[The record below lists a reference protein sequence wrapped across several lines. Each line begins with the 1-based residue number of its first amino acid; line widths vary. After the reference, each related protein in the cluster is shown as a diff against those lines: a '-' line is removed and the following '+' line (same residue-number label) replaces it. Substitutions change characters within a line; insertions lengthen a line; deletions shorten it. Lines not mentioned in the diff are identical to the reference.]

1 MDKKAIL
8 VLLIASAAFIALSG
22 CIQPPVCGNNI
33 CELLEDV
40 VNCPN
45 DCRVAF
51 CGNAKCEA
59 GENATNCPKD
69 CAVKLCGNGVID
81 TGENC
86 ANCPADAKCAIG
98 QLCCAG
104 TCTTPACTTDAQCND
119 KNPATTDR
127 CINPGT
133 CNAACSN
140 TKILEICGD
149 GICSASEDDYTCPE
163 DCGYY

>member
-1 MDKKAIL
+1 MNKKTIILITALAAI
-8 VLLIASAAFIALSG
+8 VFSSG

-33 CELLEDV
+33 CELLEDI

-59 GENATNCPKD
+59 GENSTNCPKD
-69 CAVKLCGNGVID
+69 CPAEKMCTTNRECGISTV
-81 TGENC
+81 
-86 ANCPADAKCAIG
+86 
-98 QLCCAG
+98 CCAG
-104 TCTTPACTTDAQCND
+104 KCITPACTTNAQCND
-119 KNPATTDR
+119 NDPTTTDR
-127 CINPGT
+127 CLNLGT

-140 TKILEICGD
+140 TKILEICGN
-149 GICSASEDDYTCPE
+149 GICSASEDDYTCPQ